1 MASDEELGDVIA
13 AVDLGSNSF
22 HIVVAR
28 ARDERVAI
36 LDRLRE
42 MVRIASGL
50 DEQGRL
56 DEESQARALACLKRF
71 GQRLRDMDAR
81 RVRVVGTSALRR
93 AKNAEAFLAA
103 AEVALGGHPVEVISG
118 IEEARL
124 IYLGVSHHSPSG
136 PGATLVVDIGGGST
150 ELIIGEGHEPKQLE
164 SLSVGCVDLSRR
176 HFPDGRLTRE
186 AFDRARLDVKL
197 ELRSVREP
205 FRRHGWARAFGSSG
219 TIRTAAEISRALG
232 LTDGGITRQ
241 SLEAIIDEMIAAR
254 RVDDLDLPGLG
265 AERKA
270 VFPGGI
276 AILVEVLES
285 LGIERLE
292 PSEGALREGLLY
304 DMLGRLRH
312 EDARERS
319 VRGFERR
326 FHVDEEQGARV
337 KATVEALLSRVEREW
352 RLDDERCRLLLQWAA
367 RLHEVG
373 LDIAH
378 SKYHLH
384 GGYLLANADLPGFGR
399 VEQQLLATLVKCH
412 RRKVDLD
419 AIAELPA
426 AWREPALKMIVLL
439 RLAVLLNRGRG
450 PFELPPLRVAAG
462 EDRLSLV
469 FPAGWLEAN
478 PLTDADLEQERRWLD
493 DAGFTLEVASGPSQ
507 DASASAASRR
517 S

>member
-1 MASDEELGDVIA
+1 MASDEDIGDVIA

-28 ARDERVAI
+28 AHRERLAI

-42 MVRIASGL
+42 MVRLASGL
-50 DEQGRL
+50 DGRGCL
-56 DEESQARALACLKRF
+56 DADSQARALACLKRF
-71 GQRLRDMDAR
+71 GQRLRDMEAH

-93 AKNAEAFLAA
+93 ARNAEAFLAA
-103 AEVALGGHPVEVISG
+103 AEDALGGHPVEVISG
-118 IEEARL
+118 VEEARL

-136 PGATLVVDIGGGST
+136 PGSTLVVDIGGGST
-150 ELIIGEGHEPKQLE
+150 ELIIGEGCEPQQLE
-164 SLSVGCVDLSRR
+164 SLSVGCVDLSRA
-176 HFPDGRLTRE
+176 HFGDGRLSRE
-186 AFDRARLDVKL
+186 RFDRARLDVSL
-197 ELRSVREP
+197 ELHSVREP
-205 FRRHGWARAFGSSG
+205 YRRRGWARAFGSSG
-219 TIRTAAEISRALG
+219 TVKTAGEIARALG
-232 LTDGGITRQ
+232 LTDGAITPA
-241 SLEAIIDEMIAAR
+241 SLETIIDEMVAAR
-254 RVDDLDLPGLG
+254 RVDALDLPRLA
-265 AERKA
+265 AERAA

-304 DMLGRLRH
+304 DMLGRLRD

-337 KATVEALLSRVEREW
+337 EATARALLGRVKAAW
-352 RLDDERCRLLLQWAA
+352 RLDDERCGRLLVWAA

-384 GGYLLANADLPGFGR
+384 GGYLLAHADLPGFGR
-399 VEQQLLATLVKCH
+399 VEQQLLATLVRCH
-412 RRKVDLD
+412 RRRLDPD
-419 AIAELPA
+419 AIAELPSS
-426 AWREPALKMIVLL
+426 WRDPALKLIVLL

-450 PFELPPLRVAAG
+450 PFELPPLDVVAG
-462 EDRLSLV
+462 DRRLALV
-469 FPAGWLEAN
+469 FPAGWLADH

-493 DAGFTLEVASGPSQ
+493 DAGFELDVDSAEPPQ
-507 DASASAASRR
+507 EASAS
-517 S
+517 